1 MTRSF
6 FKNVRQNFML
16 APAEDKRLFLQA
28 LIWSIKVRFCIVFLP
43 FRYYRELL
51 GKMQTEAVNTV
62 TDMQPTLQIKT
73 IVSAVCRHTPWE
85 SKCLNPQISVICGF
99 STSIGIALVGMA
111 GFEPA
116 ASTSQMWRDTG
127 LRYIPNWSAKV
138 TFKITVA
145 NIFLKKLN

>member
-28 LIWSIKVRFCIVFLP
+28 LIWSIKVRFCMVFLP

-85 SKCLNPQISVICGF
+85 SKCLVEAVVC
-99 STSIGIALVGMA
+99 
-111 GFEPA
+111 
-116 ASTSQMWRDTG
+116 
-127 LRYIPNWSAKV
+127 
-138 TFKITVA
+138 
-145 NIFLKKLN
+145 KKLLQKRGIETTLYLGILMDGNKGLKAHAWLKLGDTILTGVRGHKSTG